1 GILMEER
8 HANKSCGLKR
18 HTKGNRRIAALDLAQ
33 RELRG
38 AHAFGE
44 LAHGPAPFTARKAD
58 LRPEESGRFDGIRG
72 VDTRTLHETY
82 YSSIMSFRLSEQQY
96 IEDLFC
102 GQAFLVVAG
111 QPPRTRDL
119 PKSPYS
125 RGIGDKWDRP
135 LAKDPGGRPPRKR
148 QFCGQIQGQTPKL
161 SGSDGT
167 RTRDLCRDRAAL

>member
-1 GILMEER
+1 MEER

-18 HTKGNRRIAALDLAQ
+18 QTKGNRRIAALDLAQ

-58 LRPEESGRFDGIRG
+58 LRPEESGRFDGIRR

-102 GQAFLVVAG
+102 GKAFLVVAG
-111 QPPRTRDL
+111 QPPQPATSRKAHIHG
-119 PKSPYS
+119 KSETS
-125 RGIGDKWDRP
+125 GT
-135 LAKDPGGRPPRKR
+135 DP
-148 QFCGQIQGQTPKL
+148 
-161 SGSDGT
+161 
-167 RTRDLCRDRAAL
+167 